1 MMSEFDKALEA
12 SEWKAWADYSL
23 AKPRPDP
30 EENCQVFRRRH
41 TYESGIAE
49 GLRRAQPEAER
60 YAECKRLLL
69 AAQRLYQDQAKE
81 LSAAQQEAEAWEA
94 IRVWC
99 LAKPGRYT
107 KYAPH
112 VPYLAL
118 TDHGIEQYESEVE
131 VDGENVL
138 TKAATWCRRE
148 LS

>member
-1 MMSEFDKALEA
+1 MTTKFKEALAALEYLLA
-12 SEWKAWADYSL
+12 LEGAWSG
-23 AKPRPDP
+23 PGPDP
-30 EENCQVFRRRH
+30 RGRVQQLGVA
-41 TYESGIAE
+41 SDA
-49 GLRRAQPEAER
+49 LV
-60 YAECKRLLL
+60 
-69 AAQRLYQDQAKE
+69 
-81 LSAAQQEAEAWEA
+81 SAQQEAEAWEA

-138 TKAATWCRRE
+138 TKAATWCRRG